1 MRFLRLLLNGLREMV
16 LPWLPLQQSRL
27 LLENGPPAGSPLS
40 GDAAWVTRGGNSFSQ
55 SGFSVFLFFP
65 FVSFLG
71 FLPNSLL

>member
-1 MRFLRLLLNGLREMV
+1 MLSQRACAFFEALAEWAQGDGA
-16 LPWLPLQQSRL
+16 PLASAPAKQ
-27 LLENGPPAGSPLS
+27 AGSPLS